1 MRGPAPGRL
10 PLEPGPPGRPVY
22 PLDPPGRVAPG
33 AARRPPA
40 PGGGGMGL
48 PVTDRGGP
56 PGGGGIGRPEALV
69 GGRAGADEG
78 GVGPPPTGAGG
89 RCAAGAAGAA
99 ATRGAAGAAVG
110 AATTRA
116 AGAAAGA
123 AGASAA
129 VGAGAGLGV
138 GGAWVAGA
146 TGGPRGAVGA
156 GADVGAAA
164 GAAGIGADG
173 AREGGGAAGCSE
185 AGRLVISLVP
195 ERLIGGV
202 DGASGPAPAGLP
214 ASAAGSANVLGADS
228 AVPPTSRAGAAL
240 FAPAVFVA
248 ASFLAGGAGSSG
260 CTGRRRPSR
269 SAFRRAR
276 SAWASSMDDEWLFTP
291 IPRDRQRSSASL
303 LVRPS
308 S

>member
-1 MRGPAPGRL
+1 
-10 PLEPGPPGRPVY
+10 
-22 PLDPPGRVAPG
+22 
-33 AARRPPA
+33 
-40 PGGGGMGL
+40 MGL

-56 PGGGGIGRPEALV
+56 PGGGGIDRPEALV

-99 ATRGAAGAAVG
+99 ATRGAAGAAVE

-116 AGAAAGA
+116 AGAAA

-129 VGAGAGLGV
+129 TGAGAGLGVGGAWASAATGAGAGLGVGGAWASAATGAGAGLGV

-156 GADVGAAA
+156 GADVLAAA
-164 GAAGIGADG
+164 GVAGIGADG

-214 ASAAGSANVLGADS
+214 ASAAGSANVVGADS
-228 AVPPTSRAGAAL
+228 ALPTTAPVGAAL

-248 ASFLAGGAGSSG
+248 AALLAGGAGSSG

>member
-1 MRGPAPGRL
+1 
-10 PLEPGPPGRPVY
+10 
-22 PLDPPGRVAPG
+22 
-33 AARRPPA
+33 
-40 PGGGGMGL
+40 MGL

-99 ATRGAAGAAVG
+99 AMRGAAGAAVG

-129 VGAGAGLGV
+129 TGAGAGLGVGGAWASAATGAGAGLGV

-228 AVPPTSRAGAAL
+228 AVPPTARAGAAL

-248 ASFLAGGAGSSG
+248 AAFLAGGAGSSG

>member
-1 MRGPAPGRL
+1 
-10 PLEPGPPGRPVY
+10 
-22 PLDPPGRVAPG
+22 
-33 AARRPPA
+33 
-40 PGGGGMGL
+40 MGL

-56 PGGGGIGRPEALV
+56 PGGGGIARPEALV

-78 GVGPPPTGAGG
+78 GVGTPPTGAGG
-89 RCAAGAAGAA
+89 CVAAGAVGAA
-99 ATRGAAGAAVG
+99 ATTGAAST
-110 AATTRA
+110 AATTGA

-123 AGASAA
+123 AGAAA
-129 VGAGAGLGV
+129 ATGAGAGLGV
-138 GGAWVAGA
+138 GGAWTTGA
-146 TGGPRGAVGA
+146 TGAGAGLGEGGAWAAGANGGARGTVGVGVGA

-164 GAAGIGADG
+164 GAAGIGADE
-173 AREGGGAAGCSE
+173 AREGAGAAGCSE

-202 DGASGPAPAGLP
+202 DGASVPAPAGLP
-214 ASAAGSANVLGADS
+214 ASVAGSATVLGAGS
-228 AVPPTSRAGAAL
+228 AVPPTAPAGAGF

-248 ASFLAGGAGSSG
+248 AAFLAGGAGSSG